1 MYYLPTVIKGV
12 FISICCVVFAAE
24 GTAAVYSPG
33 DIIASW
39 GEGQGILISRFDPLT
54 GSDTPLVSGG
64 TMARDFEFDPSGNLV
79 YTNQDGLHR
88 LNRDTGVVT
97 TVASGFGEPSGLAI
111 APDGTIYVGV
121 LTGSEAHSIKKVHPI
136 SGIVLPVAV
145 TGVDFGS
152 GPFDLEVG
160 PGGDLFAADLG
171 TAGFGGLTQTIIRID
186 LGLGSASVV
195 TSNNL
200 LANGA
205 VSSIEFDGMNNL
217 VLGDTQGN
225 VVVFDTASST
235 QTLLSSAYPGGFL
248 GYPMEGLALDNAGDI
263 IFANSGTGSLISVA
277 ATSGT
282 QTRLWDRSNISSV
295 NSVIVVPQVEATPE
309 PTSLLVWSLLAA
321 TNLLRRLNP

>member
-1 MYYLPTVIKGV
+1 MYYLPSVIKSV
-12 FISICCVVFAAE
+12 FISICCGVLAAE

-39 GEGQGILISRFDPLT
+39 GEGQGILISRFEPLT
-54 GSDTPLVSGG
+54 GIDSRLVTGG

-171 TAGFGGLTQTIIRID
+171 TAGFGGLTQTIIRVD
-186 LGLGSASVV
+186 LGLASASVV

-200 LANGA
+200 LADGA
-205 VSSIEFDGMNNL
+205 VSSLEFDGMDNII
-217 VLGDTQGN
+217 LGDTQGN
-225 VVVFDTASST
+225 VVVFDTTLST
-235 QTLLSSAYPGGFL
+235 QSLLSSGGFL
-248 GYPMEGLALDNAGDI
+248 SYPMEGLALDNAGNI
-263 IFANSGTGSLISVA
+263 LFANSGTGSLISVA
-277 ATSGT
+277 ATSST
-282 QTRLWDRSNISSV
+282 QMQMWCRSNISSV

-309 PTSLLVWSLLAA
+309 PTSLLVWSLVAA
-321 TNLLRRLNP
+321 TNLLRRRHL